1 MPGSR
6 GPGGAGI
13 FRRRRSAAGLA
24 GGETVTRPGY
34 MKMKSRKCC
43 PGLAVL
49 LAFVLALVPLAVA
62 LAIWLTAGPVV
73 DMRL

>member
-1 MPGSR
+1 
-6 GPGGAGI
+6 
-13 FRRRRSAAGLA
+13 
-24 GGETVTRPGY
+24 

-49 LAFVLALVPLAVA
+49 LAFLLALVPLAVA
-62 LAIWLTAGPVV
+62 LAVWLTAGPVV